1 MTNNQSSQRPIQ
13 FQSRTWVLHQATEEE
28 LLEYLNCLL
37 VAQRAQHDEMM
48 ALVETVVEEQHL
60 LREEMEQAAM
70 DGWDAE
76 DAPSRTSWLALGA
89 AGLIGYLLGRR
100 D

>member
-1 MTNNQSSQRPIQ
+1 MSHDQPSRSAAVCRSSD
-13 FQSRTWVLHQATEEE
+13 WVLNQATEEE